1 MDKKKDS
8 QDFKVIH
15 CNIVAGCTAV
25 ETFIWNVLLSQQQ
38 VWNIDV

>member
-1 MDKKKDS
+1 MDKKKDP

-15 CNIVAGCTAV
+15 CTVVAGCITV